1 MENAKISEIIF
12 ALEQIKEIYGDKQV
26 YRLELTN
33 NISEELLLV
42 EFEDYQS
49 HTIEVKTY
57 DDFFK

>member
-12 ALEQIKEIYGDKQV
+12 ALEQIREIYGDKEVCQ
-26 YRLELTN
+26 LTLTN

-42 EFEDYQS
+42 EFMDYQQ

-57 DDFFK
+57 DDF